1 VEKKAMD
8 LLALIAGALVAG
20 AVEAAKPTAAQAVK
34 DAYTAVKAALT
45 RKFGAQS
52 GVVKAVQ
59 AVEEKPSSEGR
70 ARALEEELQDVRD
83 QLDAEIEQLAKKL
96 DEALKQFAPG
106 TTYTATLT
114 GSGAIA
120 QGSGARAVGAGGVM
134 VEGGSTGTI
143 NTGTQVTNIYGSAA
157 ASGAG
162 GQRKP
167 ESPLAQKLYEALS
180 GYAFNTD
187 DLQDLMFTLH
197 VDWDSLSGDNK
208 GAKARAIV
216 DYFAREG
223 RLEELYR
230 TAKEKRPRYAW

>member
-1 VEKKAMD
+1 MD
-8 LLALIAGALVAG
+8 PLTLIASALVAG

-34 DAYTAVKAALT
+34 DAYTAVKAALA

-52 GVVKAVQ
+52 GVVKAAQ
-59 AVEEKPSSEGR
+59 AVEEKPGSEGR
-70 ARALEEELQDVRD
+70 AKTLEEELQDVRD
-83 QLDAEIEQLAKKL
+83 QIDAEIEQLAKKL
-96 DEALKQFAPG
+96 DEALKQYAPG

-120 QGSGARAVGAGGVM
+120 QGTGARAVGERGVM
-134 VEGGSTGTI
+134 VEGANPGVI
-143 NTGTQVTNIYGSAA
+143 NTGTQVTHIYGSG
-157 ASGAG
+157 SGAG

-167 ESPLAQKLYEALS
+167 DDPLAQKLYEALS

-187 DLQDLMFTLH
+187 DLQDLMFTLN
-197 VDWDSLSGDNK
+197 VEWDSLSGDNK

-216 DYFAREG
+216 DYFTREE

-230 TAKEKRPRYAW
+230 AAKDKRPRYAW